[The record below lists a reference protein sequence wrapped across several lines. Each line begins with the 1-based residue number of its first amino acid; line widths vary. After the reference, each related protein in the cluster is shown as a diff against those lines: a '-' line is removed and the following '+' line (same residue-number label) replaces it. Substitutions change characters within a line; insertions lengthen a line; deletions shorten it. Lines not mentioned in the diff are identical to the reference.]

1 VGPVITH
8 RHDRRHF
15 VETGLAAG
23 FSREQVANIF
33 TDIHT
38 RAEQAFAMALAD
50 MSAGFPEALFASV
63 KRGFEQRIPRLW
75 AAAD

>member
-1 VGPVITH
+1 
-8 RHDRRHF
+8 
-15 VETGLAAG
+15 
-23 FSREQVANIF
+23 
-33 TDIHT
+33 
-38 RAEQAFAMALAD
+38 MALAD